1 MSVKIGHA
9 VSTENKDNGKNGK
22 AKPGDQTGAEVLIA
36 KWYDRDGR
44 WENVFRAKD
53 PAIAEKIADACE
65 KGCRND
71 NVGYNQSHPNR
82 ASLYEEASKVGFD
95 LSKITTPCEADCS
108 SFVSV
113 CVNAAGVKVS
123 KGMYTGNEKAVLQ
136 ATKKF
141 DTLTSDDYT
150 KHEDKLK
157 RGDILHGQ
165 GHTAIVLSNGKNA
178 ETDET
183 PDTPTPEPE
192 NPVGNTK
199 KYRVT
204 GSYWLRKTPGA
215 GDDKPRDDRLLVC
228 HKGDVIENDGTTSVV
243 PTEKGAVIWYYTTFR
258 GKTGWISGRG
268 LKAL

>member
-95 LSKITTPCEADCS
+95 LSKIDVPCEADCS

-113 CVNAAGVKVS
+113 CVNASGIKVS
-123 KGMYTGNEKAVLQ
+123 KGMYTGNQKAVLQ

-141 DTLTSDDYT
+141 DTLTSTDYT
-150 KHEDKLK
+150 RHEDKLK
-157 RGDILHGQ
+157 RGDILHGT
-165 GHTAIVLSNGKNA
+165 GHTAIVLSDGKNA
-178 ETDET
+178 ETVT
-183 PDTPTPEPE
+183 PVTPEPSE
-192 NPVGNTK
+192 PASEVNR
-199 KYRVT
+199 YRVT
-204 GSYWLRKTPGA
+204 GSYYLRKTPGA
-215 GDDKPRDDRLLVC
+215 EGKPANDRIMVL

-243 PTEKGAVIWYYTTFR
+243 PTDKGAVIWYYTTFR